1 MAVNFM
7 PKYTEMT
14 RYSLLS
20 TLCLG
25 TAVFM
30 TTAEALRAQSYQT
43 PPKPLADLVTAP
55 PTPAVS
61 VSGKGDYLL
70 ILERAANPTIAEL
83 SQPELKLAGLRLNP
97 ATNGPSRVIF
107 LTGLRLKKMPVGRN
121 AGSVETAIS
130 GLPTPAQ
137 LGNVQWSPDETKI
150 AFTNTTDSRIELY
163 VADLATATARRVGD
177 LALNGVLG
185 VPFQWVSD
193 SKTLIVK
200 VIPANR
206 GGTPAVNRVPNGPTT
221 QENVAGGRGQA
232 PTYQDLLKSPSDEQQ
247 FAHYATTQ
255 IMRVG
260 LEGQTQ
266 SIGQPGLVMTAI
278 PSPDGRFVLTE
289 TAHTPFS
296 YLVPVRRFP
305 TRTDVFSIDGILVK
319 ALADTPLQESVPYSP
334 DGAPTGPRD
343 YDWRN
348 DVPASV
354 YYTEAQDKG
363 DPKVKAD
370 IRDKVYLIDAPFTG
384 QPKEIYAATYR
395 FRGFEWGNDN
405 TALASESWWQSR
417 KTITKVVNPANWQ
430 ATILFDR
437 SYEDRYGDP
446 GDPDTRRNQ
455 YGRPVLNLLPNNEI
469 MMVNAQGASPKGD
482 QPFVSLL
489 NLSTKQSGVPPS
501 RVLWRSGG
509 AGPSSAGADATVFE
523 RPISVLDATKG
534 LILTTR
540 ETPDENPNYFVR
552 NLSPKGKKVVALTQV
567 TSFPHPYP
575 QLKGVQK
582 QQLRYKRADGV
593 ELTSTLY
600 LPAGYKKE
608 QGPLPTFL
616 WAYPAEFK
624 TKEAAGQVSGSPYQ
638 FNRISYWGAAA
649 FVTMG
654 YAILDNASIPI
665 VGEGDKEPNDTYV
678 EQLVSSAKAAIDEG
692 VRLGVVDS
700 TRVGVGGHSYGA
712 FMTANLLSNSNLF
725 RAGVARSGAYNRT
738 LTPFGFQNEQRSYW
752 QAPDVYNKMSPF
764 MNADK
769 MKTPLLLVH
778 GEADN
783 NTGTFPIQS
792 ERYYNALKGFG
803 ATTKLVL
810 LPYESHGYTAKESL
824 LHMLWEMNGWLD
836 AYVKNPKPSTQG
848 QAPAKVGGG
857 K

>member
-1 MAVNFM
+1 M
-7 PKYTEMT
+7 
-14 RYSLLS
+14 RYIHLS
-20 TLCLG
+20 TLCLLIAWLVQ
-25 TAVFM
+25 TP
-30 TTAEALRAQSYQT
+30 ALLQAQSYQT
-43 PPKPLADLVTAP
+43 PPKPLADLVTVA

-83 SQPELKLAGLRLNP
+83 SQPEFKLAGLRLNP
-97 ATNGPSRVIF
+97 ATNGPSRTIF
-107 LTGLRLKKMPVGRN
+107 LTGLRLKKMPTGRD
-121 AGSVETAIS
+121 AGPSEVAIS
-130 GLPTPAQ
+130 GLPSPAQ

-163 VADLATATARRVGD
+163 VADVATATAKRVGD
-177 LALNGVLG
+177 IALNAVLG
-185 VPFQWVSD
+185 SPFQWVSN
-193 SKTLIVK
+193 SQGFIVK
-200 VIPANR
+200 AIPAKR
-206 GGTPAVNRVPNGPTT
+206 GAAPAINRVPEGPTT
-221 QENVAGGRGQA
+221 QENVGGRRGQA
-232 PTYQDLLKSPSDEQQ
+232 PTYQDLLKNPSDEQQ
-247 FAHYATTQ
+247 FAHYATAQ
-255 IMRVG
+255 VMRVG
-260 LEGQTQ
+260 LDGKTLP
-266 SIGQPGLVMTAI
+266 IGQPGLVMTAI
-278 PSPDGRFVLTE
+278 PSPDGRFVMTE

-305 TRTDVFSIDGILVK
+305 TRTDVFSIDGALVK
-319 ALADTPLQESVPYSP
+319 ILDDSPLQESVPYSP
-334 DGAPTGPRD
+334 DGVPSGPRD
-343 YDWRN
+343 YTWRD

-363 DPKVKAD
+363 DPKVKAE
-370 IRDKVYLIDAPFTG
+370 IRDKVYLIDAPFTA
-384 QPKEIYAATYR
+384 QPKEIYAAAYR
-395 FRGFEWGNDN
+395 FRGFEWGNET
-405 TALASESWWQSR
+405 TALANEFWWQSR
-417 KTITKVVNPANWQ
+417 KTVTKVVNPTTWQ
-430 ATILFDR
+430 ATVLFDR
-437 SYEDRYGDP
+437 SNEDRYGDP
-446 GDPDTRRNQ
+446 GDPDTKHNQ
-455 YGRPVLNLLPNNEI
+455 YGRSVLNLLPNNEL
-469 MMVNAQGASPKGD
+469 MMINAQGASPKGD
-482 QPFVSLL
+482 QPFVSAL
-489 NLSTKQSGVPPS
+489 NLSTKQS
-501 RVLWRSGG
+501 RILWRSGG
-509 AGPSSAGADATVFE
+509 DGPSSPGPSSPGPDATVFE
-523 RPISVLDATKG
+523 RPINVLDAAKG

-540 ETPDENPNYFVR
+540 ETPDENPNYYIR
-552 NLSPKGKKVVALTQV
+552 TMAPKGKKAGPVRRSDGLAVALTQV
-567 TSFPHPYP
+567 TTFPHPYP

-593 ELTSTLY
+593 ELSATLY

-624 TKEAAGQVSGSPYQ
+624 DKEAAGQVLGSPYQ
-638 FNRISYWGAAA
+638 FNRINYWGAAA

-692 VRLGVVDS
+692 VRLGVVDAS
-700 TRVGVGGHSYGA
+700 RVGVGGHSYGA

-725 RAGVARSGAYNRT
+725 RGGIARSGAYNRT

-824 LHMLWEMNGWLD
+824 LHMLWEMNSWLD
-836 AYVKNPKPSTQG
+836 AYVKNPKPTAQG

>member
-1 MAVNFM
+1 MA
-7 PKYTEMT
+7 
-14 RYSLLS
+14 
-20 TLCLG
+20 
-25 TAVFM
+25 
-30 TTAEALRAQSYQT
+30 
-43 PPKPLADLVTAP
+43 DVT
-55 PTPAVS
+55 
-61 VSGKGDYLL
+61 
-70 ILERAANPTIAEL
+70 
-83 SQPELKLAGLRLNP
+83 
-97 ATNGPSRVIF
+97 
-107 LTGLRLKKMPVGRN
+107 
-121 AGSVETAIS
+121 
-130 GLPTPAQ
+130 
-137 LGNVQWSPDETKI
+137 
-150 AFTNTTDSRIELY
+150 
-163 VADLATATARRVGD
+163 TATAKRVGD
-177 LALNGVLG
+177 FALNAVLG
-185 VPFQWVSD
+185 SPFQWVSD
-193 SKTLIVK
+193 SQGFIVK
-200 VIPANR
+200 AIPANR
-206 GGTPAVNRVPNGPTT
+206 GAAPAINRVPEGPTT
-221 QENVAGGRGQA
+221 QQNVAGGRGQA
-232 PTYQDLLKSPSDEQQ
+232 PTYQDLLKNPSDEQQ
-247 FAHYATTQ
+247 FAYYATAQ
-255 IMRVG
+255 VMRVG
-260 LEGQTQ
+260 LDGQARP
-266 SIGQPGLVMTAI
+266 IGQPGLVMTAI
-278 PSPDGRFVLTE
+278 PSPDGRYVMTE
-289 TAHTPFS
+289 TAHMPFS

-305 TRTDVFSIDGILVK
+305 TQTDVFSIDGALVK
-319 ALADTPLQESVPYSP
+319 TLADTPLQENVPYSP
-334 DGAPTGPRD
+334 DGAPTGPRN
-343 YDWRN
+343 YTWRD

-363 DPKVKAD
+363 DPKVKAE
-370 IRDKVYLIDAPFTG
+370 IRDKVYLIDAPFTM
-384 QPKEIYAATYR
+384 QPKEIYAAAYR
-395 FRGFEWGNDN
+395 FRGFEWGDGN
-405 TALASESWWQSR
+405 TALANEYWWQSR
-417 KTITKVVNPANWQ
+417 KVITKVVNPASWQ
-430 ATILFDR
+430 ATVLFDR
-437 SYEDRYGDP
+437 SNEDRYSDP
-446 GDPDTRRNQ
+446 GDPDTKHNQ
-455 YGRPVLNLLPNNEI
+455 YGRSVLNLLPNNEI
-469 MMVNAQGASPKGD
+469 MMINAQGASPKGD

-489 NLSTKQSGVPPS
+489 NLTTKQSRIV
-501 RVLWRSGG
+501 WRSGG
-509 AGPSSAGADATVFE
+509 AGPSSPGPDATVFE
-523 RPISVLDATKG
+523 RPINVLDAAKG

-540 ETPDENPNYFVR
+540 ETPDENPNYYIR
-552 NLSPKGKKVVALTQV
+552 TLALKGKKAVALTQV
-567 TSFPHPYP
+567 TTFPHPYP

-593 ELTSTLY
+593 ELSATLY

-624 TKEAAGQVSGSPYQ
+624 DKEAAGQVSGSPYQ
-638 FNRISYWGAAA
+638 FNRINYWGAAA

-692 VRLGVVDS
+692 VRLGVVDA

-725 RAGVARSGAYNRT
+725 RGGIARSGAYNRT

-836 AYVKNPKPSTQG
+836 AYVKNPKPTTQG